1 MADRVE
7 SPSSVGFSCCGSEP
21 ERQGVGEAVQRPEA
35 GIGAGR
41 DVASEIFAAF
51 GYEVD
56 RDGRSE
62 VDDQDIPS
70 GIEGPCAH
78 GGREPVRSE
87 RLGSRVTVLDRD
99 RYAPVEAQEAAQPSS
114 QQALHLAVGRPAG
127 DGDRGVDGGIRV
139 EHAGDESRVGPVGLQ
154 KVDYLPVFDDG
165 QLGER
170 VAYVDSKIHPC
181 KISDSVRA
189 AQARPCRA
197 RDTGGYCAAFSA
209 SSCSA
214 AVASEIF
221 FIFLTTTE
229 SLLLF

>member
-1 MADRVE
+1 MA
-7 SPSSVGFSCCGSEP
+7 
-21 ERQGVGEAVQRPEA
+21 
-35 GIGAGR
+35 
-41 DVASEIFAAF
+41 
-51 GYEVD
+51 
-56 RDGRSE
+56 
-62 VDDQDIPS
+62 
-70 GIEGPCAH
+70 
-78 GGREPVRSE
+78 
-87 RLGSRVTVLDRD
+87 
-99 RYAPVEAQEAAQPSS
+99 
-114 QQALHLAVGRPAG
+114 
-127 DGDRGVDGGIRV
+127 DRGVDGGIRV

-170 VAYVDSKIHPC
+170 VAYVYSKIHPC